1 MRIQKKRTERRR
13 RRSRGVASSAIAL
26 LALVG
31 LAVPPTAQA
40 AELDAITAVTV
51 VEPTGDIHLYDTLR
65 LEATW
70 AVPDSAQP
78 GDTFSLAFPTT
89 PRFVGVAA
97 TFPLRDPAGA
107 SVGTCT
113 VAATA
118 IACTLSDYV
127 LTHDNVHGTL
137 FFQSKAEE
145 TTEEDTVTFT
155 TGDGGPITVEIP
167 GGGVGPQRPEP
178 VPTDATKSGV
188 QTTDGTI
195 EWYIWVPGRLL
206 SGERPTLTDT
216 ATPGLNLLPDTVT
229 IGSVATDAW
238 AGGLFDPADFHP
250 LSAGS
255 DFVLTPGDAG
265 SSFTVELTAPAQA
278 DRLYRL
284 SYRTALPADAHN
296 GQVFAN
302 TVSGSSVTTTTAT
315 VTASVA
321 GGDGEGDG
329 RGGFSVAKRIVG
341 EGAPL
346 VPADATFAVDYS
358 YPTADGPVTGTLTL
372 PADGTAH
379 AVGRIPVG
387 AVVTLSEHTAEA
399 VPGVVWGRPQFRGA
413 GVTTTDGGAQLT
425 IGADSVVSVELT
437 NPTTLSPP
445 SPTTPPTTVEP
456 PSPSAP
462 ATPPAPPSRG
472 LAATGGAA
480 GGLIGLAAGAVLAL
494 AAGVLLSRRVRPRA
508 DSAPG
513 RTGIET

>member
-1 MRIQKKRTERRR
+1 M
-13 RRSRGVASSAIAL
+13 ASSAVAL

-31 LAVPPTAQA
+31 LAVPPAAHA

-89 PRFVGVAA
+89 PRLVGVAA

-107 SVGTCT
+107 TVGTCT

-127 LTHDNVHGTL
+127 LTHDNVRGTL
-137 FFQSKAEE
+137 FFQMKAEE
-145 TTEEDTVTFT
+145 TTDVDTVTFT
-155 TGDGGPITVEIP
+155 TGDGDPITVEIP

-206 SGERPTLTDT
+206 GGERPTLTDT
-216 ATPGLNLLPDTVT
+216 ATPGLTLLPGTVA
-229 IGSVATDAW
+229 IGSVASDAW

-250 LSAGS
+250 LAAGS
-255 DFVLTPGDAG
+255 DFILTPDPA
-265 SSFTVELTAPAQA
+265 SSAFTVELTAPAQA

-284 SYRTALPADAHN
+284 SYRTKLPADAHN

-302 TVSGSSVTTTTAT
+302 TVSGSSFTTTTAT

-321 GGDGEGDG
+321 GGDGAGDG

-341 EGAPL
+341 EGASL
-346 VPADATFAVDYS
+346 VPAGATFAVDYS

-372 PADGTAH
+372 PADGTARQ
-379 AVGRIPVG
+379 VTQIPAG

-399 VPGVVWGRPQFRGA
+399 VPGVVWGSPQFTGD
-413 GVTTTDGGAQLT
+413 GVTATDGGAQLT
-425 IGADSVVSVELT
+425 ISADSVVTVELR

-445 SPTTPPTTVEP
+445 SPTTPPITVEP
-456 PSPSAP
+456 PSPSAS

-472 LAATGGAA
+472 LAATGGEA
-480 GGLIGLAAGAVLAL
+480 GGLIGLTAGAVLAL
-494 AAGVLLSRRVRPRA
+494 AAGAVLRRRA
-508 DSAPG
+508 G
-513 RTGIET
+513 TRRG

>member
-13 RRSRGVASSAIAL
+13 RRSRGVASSAVAL

-107 SVGTCT
+107 TVGTCT

-137 FFQSKAEE
+137 FFQMKAEE
-145 TTEEDTVTFT
+145 STEEDTVTFT

-206 SGERPTLTDT
+206 GGERPTLTDT
-216 ATPGLNLLPDTVT
+216 ATPGLNLLPDTVA

-284 SYRTALPADAHN
+284 SYQTELPADAHN

-341 EGAPL
+341 EGASL

-379 AVGRIPVG
+379 AVERIPVG
-387 AVVTLSEHTAEA
+387 AV
-399 VPGVVWGRPQFRGA
+399 PGVAWGSPQFTGD
-413 GVTTTDGGAQLT
+413 GVTATDGGAQLT
-425 IGADSVVSVELT
+425 ISADSVVTVELR

-472 LAATGGAA
+472 LAATGGDA

-494 AAGVLLSRRVRPRA
+494 AAGVLLSRRVRTRA

>member
-1 MRIQKKRTERRR
+1 M
-13 RRSRGVASSAIAL
+13 ASSAVAL

-78 GDTFSLAFPTT
+78 GDTFSLAFPAT

-107 SVGTCT
+107 TVGTCT

-137 FFQSKAEE
+137 FFQMKAEE

-206 SGERPTLTDT
+206 GGERPTLTDT
-216 ATPGLNLLPDTVT
+216 ATPGLNLLPDTVA

-250 LSAGS
+250 LAAGS

-284 SYRTALPADAHN
+284 SYQTALPADAHN

-315 VTASVA
+315 VSASVA

-358 YPTADGPVTGTLTL
+358 YPTADGAVVGTLML
-372 PADGTAH
+372 PADGTARQ
-379 AVGRIPVG
+379 VTQIPAG

-413 GVTTTDGGAQLT
+413 GVTTTEEGARLT
-425 IGADSVVSVELT
+425 IGAGSVVAVELT

-445 SPTTPPTTVEP
+445 SPSTPPTTAEP
-456 PSPSAP
+456 PSPSEP
-462 ATPPAPPSRG
+462 TPPPAPPAG
-472 LAATGGAA
+472 LASTGGDIS
-480 GGLIGLAAGAVLAL
+480 GLFGLTAGAVLAL
-494 AAGVLLSRRVRPRA
+494 ATGVVLRRRAGTRR
-508 DSAPG
+508 G
-513 RTGIET
+513 

>member
-1 MRIQKKRTERRR
+1 MRIRTKRTERRHGR
-13 RRSRGVASSAIAL
+13 RRGAASSAVAL

-31 LAVPPTAQA
+31 LAVPPAAQA

-65 LEATW
+65 LEGTW

-89 PRFVGVAA
+89 PRLVGVSS
-97 TFPLRDPAGA
+97 TFPLRDPDGA
-107 SVGTCT
+107 VVGTCT
-113 VAATA
+113 VTA
-118 IACTLSDYV
+118 SAITCTLSDYV
-127 LTHDNVHGTL
+127 LTHDNVRGTL
-137 FFQSKAEE
+137 FFQVKAEE
-145 TTEEDTVTFT
+145 TTDVDTVTFT
-155 TGDGGPITVEIP
+155 TGDGDPITVEIP

-188 QTTDGTI
+188 QTTDGRI

-216 ATPGLNLLPDTVT
+216 ATPGLTLLPDTVA

-250 LSAGS
+250 LAAGS
-255 DFVLTPGDAG
+255 DFILTPGPA
-265 SSFTVELTAPAQA
+265 SSAFTVELTAPAQA

-284 SYRTALPADAHN
+284 SYRTELPADAHD

-321 GGDGEGDG
+321 GGDGAGDG

-341 EGAPL
+341 DGARL
-346 VPADATFAVDYS
+346 VPVDTTFAVDYS
-358 YPTADGPVTGTLTL
+358 YPTADGLVTGTLTL
-372 PADGTAH
+372 PADGTARQV
-379 AVGRIPVG
+379 AQIPAG

-399 VPGVVWGRPQFRGA
+399 VPGVVWGRPQFRGD
-413 GVTTTDGGAQLT
+413 GVTTTEGGARLT
-425 IGADSVVSVELT
+425 IGAGSVAAVELT

-445 SPTTPPTTVEP
+445 SPSTPPTTAEP
-456 PSPSAP
+456 PSPSEP
-462 ATPPAPPSRG
+462 TPPAPPAG
-472 LAATGGAA
+472 LAATGGDT
-480 GGLIGLAAGAVLAL
+480 GGLIGLTAGAVLAL
-494 AAGVLLSRRVRPRA
+494 AAGAVLRRRA
-508 DSAPG
+508 G
-513 RTGIET
+513 TRRG